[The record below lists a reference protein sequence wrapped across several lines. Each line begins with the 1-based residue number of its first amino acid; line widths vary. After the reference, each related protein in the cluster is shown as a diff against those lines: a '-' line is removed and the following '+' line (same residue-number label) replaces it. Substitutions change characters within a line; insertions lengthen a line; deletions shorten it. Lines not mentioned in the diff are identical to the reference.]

1 MGGGGLIGLE
11 PKDDA
16 GAEDEVRG
24 GFGEAEAGADAEGEV
39 VDGAPVSGGEE
50 FMLAVA
56 VEVATGF
63 EAEGDG
69 VDEFL
74 PEADAVAPGWAA
86 TFREDADEVEDEFGG
101 GGEVG
106 VEEQAGV
113 PEVVVVVVDAAGV
126 MGVAGVLFVGMMVFF
141 LMTVFGFVMVFFFVG
156 VRLGVLAFGEL
167 VTGAEAE
174 VEGKGI

>member
-1 MGGGGLIGLE
+1 MRLE
-11 PKDDA
+11 AEDDA

-24 GFGEAEAGADAEGEV
+24 GFGEAEAGADAKGEV
-39 VDGAPVSGGEE
+39 VDGAPVGGGEE

-63 EAEGDG
+63 EAEGDSI
-69 VDEFL
+69 DEFL
-74 PEADAVAPGWAA
+74 PEADAVAPGRTA
-86 TFREDADEVEDEFGG
+86 TFGEDADEVEHEFGG

-106 VEEQAGV
+106 VEEDAGV
-113 PEVVVVVVDAAGV
+113 PEVVVVVVDAACV
-126 MGVAGVLFVGMMVFF
+126 MGVTRVLFIGMMVFF
-141 LMTVFGFVMVFFFVG
+141 LMTVFVFVVVFFFVG

-174 VEGKGI
+174 VEGEGI